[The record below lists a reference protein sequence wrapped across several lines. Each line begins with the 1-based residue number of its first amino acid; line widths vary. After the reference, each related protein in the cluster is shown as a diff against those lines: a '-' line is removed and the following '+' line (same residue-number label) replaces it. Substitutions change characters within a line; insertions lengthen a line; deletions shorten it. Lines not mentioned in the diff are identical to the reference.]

1 MIADATV
8 APEAVLTAPLG
19 LRWLWFA
26 NVTGRLSGKVAVVTG
41 ASGGIGAG
49 AVVAMCR
56 EGARVVVVARRQ
68 DEGEQVAALA
78 RSAGAEANGDAVF
91 VQADVTDQ
99 DAVDAMVVAVT
110 DRFGPELHVLFNNV
124 GGVVGGGRF
133 PRERLANFEATIRF
147 SLISAWMVSQA
158 FWPALEAANG
168 ASIINNS
175 SGAATGAVPPG
186 LRHLV
191 PFYPNSG
198 YAASK
203 AALEGFTRFLAQE
216 GGPVGIRA
224 NFIRPGQ
231 IKTPTATTPE
241 DEHFAHDYLS
251 TIQLIDRPGT
261 PDDISGTI
269 VFLASDESSYIT
281 GQGIDV
287 DGGLINKR

>member
-1 MIADATV
+1 
-8 APEAVLTAPLG
+8 
-19 LRWLWFA
+19 
-26 NVTGRLSGKVAVVTG
+26 
-41 ASGGIGAG
+41 
-49 AVVAMCR
+49 
-56 EGARVVVVARRQ
+56 
-68 DEGEQVAALA
+68 
-78 RSAGAEANGDAVF
+78 
-91 VQADVTDQ
+91 
-99 DAVDAMVVAVT
+99 
-110 DRFGPELHVLFNNV
+110 
-124 GGVVGGGRF
+124 
-133 PRERLANFEATIRF
+133 
-147 SLISAWMVSQA
+147 MVSQA
-158 FWPALEAANG
+158 FWPGLEAASG

-203 AALEGFTRFLAQE
+203 AAVEGFTRFLAQE

-231 IKTPTATTPE
+231 IQTPIATTPE
-241 DEHFAHDYLS
+241 GKHFAHDYLS

-261 PDDISGTI
+261 AEDISGTI